1 MRVAD
6 DAIDPPAAPATDSH
20 PEGDH
25 DAMVVSRPSREP
37 RGIPRFPRANETFA
51 GKSLVQAQTGVAL
64 LKHPAK
70 LPKRHSRG
78 HPYRLPAPFSRP

>member
-6 DAIDPPAAPATDSH
+6 DAIDAPAAPATDSH

-25 DAMVVSRPSREP
+25 E
-37 RGIPRFPRANETFA
+37 RAGEAANRAEFRAFLRTNETFA
-51 GKSLVQAQTGVAL
+51 GKSLVRAQTGVAL

-78 HPYRLPAPFSRP
+78 HPNRLPAPFSRP